1 MNIYTPWKSLEE
13 LYYGNPY
20 PLEESIDES
29 EEYDDESASEEEY
42 EDESASE
49 EEYDDDDEE
58 VLWIMDG
65 DVTYIIEG
73 YDDESEEE
81 YYSSEEESSDE
92 DYSSDDD

>member
-13 LYYGNPY
+13 LYYGNPH

-29 EEYDDESASEEEY
+29 EEEY
-42 EDESASE
+42 
-49 EEYDDDDEE
+49 DDEE

-81 YYSSEEESSDE
+81 YYTSEEESSDE

>member
-29 EEYDDESASEEEY
+29 EEYDDES
-42 EDESASE
+42 E

-58 VLWIMDG
+58 VLWIMNG

-92 DYSSDDD
+92 DYSSDDH